1 MISKKY
7 LLDSINI
14 GERKIFPI
22 ALLNIV
28 FLKNKFFSYNFKV
41 VAFKII
47 ENDLIYFI
55 NLDLSDEEFINI
67 KKNEMSS

>member
-1 MISKKY
+1 MVSKKY
-7 LLDSINI
+7 LLDSISI

-22 ALLNIV
+22 ASLNIV
-28 FLKNKFFSYNFKV
+28 FLKNNFFSYNFKV

-67 KKNEMSS
+67 KKNEKSS

>member
-1 MISKKY
+1 MVSKKY
-7 LLDSINI
+7 LLDSISI

-22 ALLNIV
+22 ASLNIV
-28 FLKNKFFSYNFKV
+28 FLKNNFFSYNFKV

-67 KKNEMSS
+67 KKK

>member
-22 ALLNIV
+22 ASLNIV
-28 FLKNKFFSYNFKV
+28 FLKNNFFSYNFKV

-55 NLDLSDEEFINI
+55 NLDLSDEDFDII
-67 KKNEMSS
+67 KKSEKSS

>member
-22 ALLNIV
+22 ASLNIV

-67 KKNEMSS
+67 KKNEKSS